1 LHWSDY
7 LVLGLLIGGYL
18 AYYIRQKRKSQ
29 RRSRPGAFRPLSRK
43 EQVASRLLQA
53 QGYTVD
59 EHHRV
64 VPVVYSVEDK
74 ERRFVHEGGFMA
86 SYRGK
91 NYLVKIKRRSAAP
104 PSSAAM
110 RRELLLDY
118 LLFQPAG
125 ILLFD
130 EERERFQLIHFSPGE
145 VSVKENRLLQLGLL
159 LLIAVGVAF
168 LYRLLFA
175 GGN

>member
-1 LHWSDY
+1 
-7 LVLGLLIGGYL
+7 
-18 AYYIRQKRKSQ
+18 
-29 RRSRPGAFRPLSRK
+29 
-43 EQVASRLLQA
+43 
-53 QGYTVD
+53 
-59 EHHRV
+59 
-64 VPVVYSVEDK
+64 
-74 ERRFVHEGGFMA
+74 
-86 SYRGK
+86 
-91 NYLVKIKRRSAAP
+91 
-104 PSSAAM
+104 M